1 MARTELKVEPR
12 ATIASNFY
20 FVSLLI
26 PFPSKV
32 LSFFATLLSQLSNE
46 FHINVLMR

>member
-12 ATIASNFY
+12 ATIASNLFS
-20 FVSLLI
+20 FVSFLI

-32 LSFFATLLSQLSNE
+32 LSFSAMLLSQLMESK
-46 FHINVLMR
+46 R